1 MQNKHFRIE
10 ENPDRSEDLICT
22 LCSVWER
29 SVKASHHF
37 LTQDD
42 IKKLVPFVKEG
53 LSHIQ
58 ILLIAYSEDTP
69 VAFMGIEQNKIEM
82 LFAEPQFFG
91 KGIGKQLVTL
101 SIKKYHISEVDVN
114 EQNPKALQFYLHIGF
129 EITERTDKDEQ
140 GNPFPILK
148 MKLAKSRILKAEISD
163 TEE

>member
-10 ENPDRSEDLICT
+10 ENSDRSEDIICT

-29 SVKASHHF
+29 SVKATHHF

-58 ILLIAYSEDTP
+58 ILMIAYSEDIP

-101 SIKKYHISEVDVN
+101 GIKKYHISEVDVN
-114 EQNPKALQFYLHIGF
+114 EQNPKALQFYLHMGF
-129 EITERTDKDEQ
+129 KITERTDKDEQ

-148 MKLAKSRILKAEISD
+148 MALENSDINEATISD
-163 TEE
+163 TKK